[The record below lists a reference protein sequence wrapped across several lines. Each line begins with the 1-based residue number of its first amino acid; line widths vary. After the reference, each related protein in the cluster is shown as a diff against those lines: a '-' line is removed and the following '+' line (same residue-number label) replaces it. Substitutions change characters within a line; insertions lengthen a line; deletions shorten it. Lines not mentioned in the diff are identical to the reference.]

1 MLLGTIVNCAGIL
14 AGCALGLVLGRLIPS
29 RLAEAVTKAVA
40 LCVFYIGVSGMLA
53 DENTL
58 AMILSMVAGT
68 VLGELLRLDD
78 RLQALGG
85 AVERRFAAH
94 GLRGRISEGFVTAS
108 LLFCV
113 GAMAIVGSLESGLSG
128 NHETLFAKSILDA
141 VSSVV
146 YGSTMGFGVA
156 LSALPVLL
164 YQGAITLG
172 ASLLAPVLTE
182 GVIAEMKAVGSLL
195 ILALSLNMLGL
206 TRIRVMNS
214 VPAVFLPILLLPLME
229 RFGL

>member
-1 MLLGTIVNCAGIL
+1 MLIGTILNCAGIL
-14 AGCALGLVLGRLIPS
+14 VGTAAGLLLGKLIPE
-29 RLAEAVTKAVA
+29 RLSSAVTKAVA

-53 DENTL
+53 DEDTL
-58 AMILSMVAGT
+58 VLILSMVLGT
-68 VLGELLRLDD
+68 IVGELLRLDD
-78 RLQALGG
+78 RLNGLG
-85 AVERRFAAH
+85 ERIERSFAKH
-94 GLRGRISEGFVTAS
+94 GVRGRVSEGFVTAS

-128 NHETLFAKSILDA
+128 NHATLYAKTILDT

-172 ASLLAPVLTE
+172 ASLLSPLLTDP
-182 GVIAEMKAVGSLL
+182 VIAEMKAVGSLL
-195 ILALSLNMLGL
+195 IVALSLNMLGL
-206 TRIRVMNS
+206 TKIKVMNS
-214 VPAVFLPILLLPLME
+214 VPAVFFPILLCTFM
-229 RFGL
+229 